1 MQHKSLMLWLL
12 PKGDLLRYYNPG
24 NLLIG
29 PISHI
34 FEDPQML

>member
-12 PKGDLLRYYNPG
+12 PKGDLLRCYNTG
-24 NLLIG
+24 NFLMG

-34 FEDPQML
+34 FEHPQML